1 MVNSTKKRTN
11 KKNLVIVESP
21 TKAKTIERYLGRQ
34 YHVVASKG
42 HIRDLPKSKMGVDI
56 SHHFKP
62 EYISIRGKGPIIK
75 DLKKEAAKAKKI
87 YLASDPDRE
96 GEAIAWHV
104 SHILG
109 LEKDAKNRVVFNEIT
124 KDTVKEAFKNPRK
137 IDMNLVDAQQARRVL
152 DRIVGY
158 SISPIL
164 WRKVKKGLS
173 AGRVQSVALKLII
186 DRQKEIDHFVPK
198 EYWTI
203 LGHFKKGTEAFI
215 GQFVGIN
222 GKKLELNRQKDV
234 KAIIQK
240 IKIKD
245 YFTVSDVKARNIR
258 KNPLPAFTTSTLQQV
273 ANRKLNFHTK
283 KTMMLAQQLYEGV
296 NLGGK
301 TGHAGLITYM
311 RTDSVRV
318 SPVAINEAHQYI
330 EEKYGKDYVG
340 HSIAKNNKNE
350 KVQDAHEAIRPSSV
364 LRTPQSLKTVLSRD
378 QFRLY
383 SLIWDRF
390 LASQMA
396 NAVYDSVNATVTQND
411 IQFQIKGSKLVFPGY
426 TKVYKD
432 VNEKTDGKLPD
443 LKKDDQ
449 VKLIKLDPDQHFT
462 QPPSRYSEASLV
474 KTLEENG
481 VGRPSTFSPI
491 IDTLQKR
498 YYVKLNAKRFE
509 PTDLG
514 KIVNSIIEEF
524 FPEIVNTG
532 FTADIETNL
541 DNIEKGISNWVSTV
555 DKFYQKFEPE
565 VENADQKIEKI
576 AFKQQLVSEN
586 CPECGAPL
594 VYKMGR
600 YGKFIAC
607 SRFPDCR
614 YTRAVV
620 KEIGV
625 ICPVCKKGEVIEKHT
640 KRNRLFYGCSRYPK
654 CEFNSW
660 DKPVPRN
667 CPNCNHYLVEK
678 KTKNVLQVICPNGDY
693 AEEVQK

>member
-443 LKKDDQ
+443 LRKDDQ

>member
-234 KAIIQK
+234 KAIIKK

>member
-1 MVNSTKKRTN
+1 MVSSTKKRTT

-21 TKAKTIERYLGRQ
+21 TKAQTIERYLGRN
-34 YHVVASKG
+34 YRVVASKG

-56 SHHFKP
+56 ENSFKP
-62 EYISIRGKGPIIK
+62 EYISIRGKGPVIK
-75 DLKKEAAKAKKI
+75 DLKKEAAKAKQV

-109 LEKDAKNRVVFNEIT
+109 LKETDKNRVVFNEIT
-124 KDTVKEAFKNPRK
+124 KDTVKEAFKNPRQ
-137 IDMNLVDAQQARRVL
+137 INMNLVDAQQARRVL

-186 DRQKEIDHFVPK
+186 DRQNEIDKFVPE

-203 LGHFKKGTEAFI
+203 EANFKKDRKTFI
-215 GQFVGIN
+215 GEFYGVG
-222 GKKLELNRQKDV
+222 GKKKKLSNDQDV
-234 KAIIQK
+234 KEVITK
-240 IKIKD
+240 LDKKKE
-245 YFTVSDVKARNIR
+245 FNVTDVKKRQTR
-258 KNPLPAFTTSTLQQV
+258 KNPNPAFTTSTLQQV

-318 SPVAINEAHQYI
+318 SPTAV
-330 EEKYGKDYVG
+330 EESHKFILDKYGKEYVG
-340 HSIAKNNKNE
+340 SRVAKNNKKE

-364 LRTPQSLKTVLSRD
+364 LRTPQSLKDILSRD
-378 QFRLY
+378 QLRLY
-383 SLIWDRF
+383 TLIWDRF
-390 LASQMA
+390 VASQMSA
-396 NAVYDSVNATVTQND
+396 AVYDTMSTNVEQND
-411 IQFQIKGSKLVFPGY
+411 VQFQVKGSKLVFPGF

-432 VNEKTDGKLPD
+432 SDSKNDGELPD
-443 LKKDDQ
+443 LKTGDK
-449 VKLIKLDPDQHFT
+449 VTLSKLSPAQHFT
-462 QPPSRYSEASLV
+462 QPPAKYTEASLV
-474 KTLEENG
+474 KALEENG

-514 KIVNSIIEEF
+514 KIVNNIIEEF
-524 FPEIVNTG
+524 FPEIVNIG

-541 DNIEKGISNWVSTV
+541 DNVEQGINDWVSLV

-565 VENADQKIEKI
+565 VDNADKKIEKI
-576 AFKQQLVSEN
+576 EFKFELVGDN

-614 YTRAVV
+614 YTKAVV
-620 KEIGV
+620 KEIGMT
-625 ICPVCKKGEVIEKHT
+625 CPVCHEGEVIEKHT

-654 CEFNSW
+654 CEFMSW

-667 CPNCNHYLVEK
+667 CPNCDHFLVEK
-678 KTKNVLQVICPNGDY
+678 KVKNTLQVVCPNGDY

>member
-396 NAVYDSVNATVTQND
+396 NAVYDLS
-411 IQFQIKGSKLVFPGY
+411 
-426 TKVYKD
+426 
-432 VNEKTDGKLPD
+432 
-443 LKKDDQ
+443 
-449 VKLIKLDPDQHFT
+449 LIH
-462 QPPSRYSEASLV
+462 
-474 KTLEENG
+474 
-481 VGRPSTFSPI
+481 I
-491 IDTLQKR
+491 
-498 YYVKLNAKRFE
+498 
-509 PTDLG
+509 
-514 KIVNSIIEEF
+514 
-524 FPEIVNTG
+524 
-532 FTADIETNL
+532 
-541 DNIEKGISNWVSTV
+541 
-555 DKFYQKFEPE
+555 
-565 VENADQKIEKI
+565 
-576 AFKQQLVSEN
+576 
-586 CPECGAPL
+586 
-594 VYKMGR
+594 
-600 YGKFIAC
+600 
-607 SRFPDCR
+607 
-614 YTRAVV
+614 
-620 KEIGV
+620 
-625 ICPVCKKGEVIEKHT
+625 
-640 KRNRLFYGCSRYPK
+640 
-654 CEFNSW
+654 
-660 DKPVPRN
+660 
-667 CPNCNHYLVEK
+667 
-678 KTKNVLQVICPNGDY
+678 
-693 AEEVQK
+693 